1 MSTIIELNEK
11 RNQALQSAFGLRNQV
26 VEEARVQGWEFFCL
40 HATNTTSEDDYDRV
54 FYFHP
59 SHSDTLSRFGAQSF
73 YYDWKGPR
81 RGLARF
87 LAWLKA
93 LAPDQYVEIL

>member
-1 MSTIIELNEK
+1 MSTIIELSQK
-11 RNQALQSAFGLRNQV
+11 RNQALELARDLRSQIDA
-26 VEEARVQGWEFFCL
+26 EAKAQGWEFFCL
-40 HATNTTSEDDYDRV
+40 HATNTTSDDDYDRD

-59 SHSDTLSRFGAQSF
+59 SHADTLSHFGAMSF